1 MQVQPYIEQLDSI
14 VSDTFSLLEKNIS
27 FFKFIGHADLQNY
40 AQGLAEKYL
49 GLNFKRFKNQDKY
62 FLSFNLCHHP
72 LFSHLTLVYPIP
84 KSKNNQ
90 HTFFLSEI
98 SIQASGSAPV
108 TEMIVQQLADNDDKS
123 VFLYRGNDTQDFFN
137 LNHSISDDLTSIQ
150 FFQLFFKQI
159 ILVINQIFPV
169 IQSIES
175 IRSILFNP
183 AIAQG
188 ILRKEMTWDV
198 WAHKFSHHITQAQ
211 IDTHRVDMLWKA
223 CIFVS
228 PDPLMLLKIA
238 IGEGLWNPVIDDAK
252 EFYRPVAGTFFHN
265 VATPESIVEPRMY
278 DPWQEQEQA
287 IITFL
292 EKVCLYRKLNGDIDY
307 IENIAKAENTEMTL
321 KI

>member
-14 VSDTFSLLEKNIS
+14 VSDTFSLLEKHIS

-40 AQGLAEKYL
+40 AQGLADKYL
-49 GLNFKRFKNQDKY
+49 GLNFKRFKNQDTY
-62 FLSFNLCHHP
+62 FLSLNLCHHP
-72 LFSHLTLVYPIP
+72 LFSYLKLVCPIP

-90 HTFFLSEI
+90 HKFFLSEI

-108 TEMIVQQLADNDDKS
+108 TEMIVQQLTDNDDKS

-137 LNHSISDDLTSIQ
+137 LNNSIPDGFTSIK
-150 FFQLFFKQI
+150 FFQLFLNQI
-159 ILVINQIFPV
+159 ILALNQIFPV
-169 IQSIES
+169 IKSIEC

-183 AIAQG
+183 VAAQG

-198 WAHKFSHHITQAQ
+198 WAHKFSHHITHAQ
-211 IDTHRVDMLWKA
+211 IDIHSVDMLWKA

-238 IGEGLWNPVIDDAK
+238 IGQGLWNPVIDDAK

-287 IITFL
+287 IINFL
-292 EKVCLYRKLNGDIDY
+292 EKVCLYRKLNRDIDH
-307 IENIAKAENTEMTL
+307 IDEITKEENTEMTL